1 MIQRE
6 QASIFSFYERI
17 LLRRIAGSLPLWVT
31 PDRLTGFGVFGAALC
46 LAGYAACTVSSNWLW
61 LANLGLLF
69 HWFGDS
75 LDGTLARV
83 RQIERPNYGF
93 YLDQTIDVIG
103 NLLIAAGI
111 GISPWV
117 RMDSAL
123 FMLAAYH
130 MLSIHT
136 FVRSVVTRRFHVDV
150 LGLGPTEMRVAIVM
164 MNLAILTAGAPEFSL
179 LGQFVTWCDVL
190 VVGGAAALMVVFVLE
205 VRKEAHIQL
214 VRDTQ
219 GDKDAS

>member
-1 MIQRE
+1 MIERE
-6 QASIFSFYERI
+6 QASFVTQYERP
-17 LLRRIAGSLPLWVT
+17 LLRYIATRLPVWVT
-31 PDRLTGFGVFGAALC
+31 PDRLTAFGVFGAMLC
-46 LAGYAACTVSSNWLW
+46 LAGYFACGVSAEWLW

-75 LDGTLARV
+75 LDGTVARV

-103 NLLIAAGI
+103 NLMIAVGI
-111 GISPWV
+111 GLSPWV

-123 FMLAAYH
+123 FMLAGYH

-150 LGLGPTEMRVAIVM
+150 LGLGPTEMR
-164 MNLAILTAGAPEFSL
+164 LAILVMNMLILGFGAPRFDL
-179 LGQFVTWCDVL
+179 FGLVVTWCDLL
-190 VVGGAAALMVVFVLE
+190 VVVAACAIMVIFVIE
-205 VRKEAHIQL
+205 IYKEAKVQL
-214 VRDTQ
+214 ARDTQ
-219 GDKDAS
+219 KGQT